1 MVGGGLSEAIKKQPK
16 FHVRRKS
23 NMKKRLLSAV
33 LAGSMML
40 TMLPATA
47 FAADETGQEQVDS
60 QEPGTS
66 SGSET
71 ALEYV
76 FKAANVSGKY
86 DEDSYKVDV
95 TKKEANG
102 LAYYEAAISITGLQE
117 HKSGTG
123 SGAGNSLGYWVGVTL
138 ETPEEATGYKWN
150 YSGCASLEDLQKSI
164 SEQKTVN
171 ARVAVDDDTF
181 NWYFN
186 AGSLLH
192 GMNLG

>member
-1 MVGGGLSEAIKKQPK
+1 
-16 FHVRRKS
+16 
-23 NMKKRLLSAV
+23 MKKRLLSAV

-102 LAYYEAAISITGLQE
+102 LAY
-117 HKSGTG
+117 
-123 SGAGNSLGYWVGVTL
+123 
-138 ETPEEATGYKWN
+138 
-150 YSGCASLEDLQKSI
+150 
-164 SEQKTVN
+164 
-171 ARVAVDDDTF
+171 
-181 NWYFN
+181 
-186 AGSLLH
+186 
-192 GMNLG
+192 